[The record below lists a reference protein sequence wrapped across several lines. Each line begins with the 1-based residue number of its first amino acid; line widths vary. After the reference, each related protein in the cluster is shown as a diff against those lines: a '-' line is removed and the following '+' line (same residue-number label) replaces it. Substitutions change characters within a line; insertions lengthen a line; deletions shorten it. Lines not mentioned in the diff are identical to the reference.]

1 MRVLRREGFANLLTK
16 NPYYQGDKYV
26 KSCVV
31 TLVWRS
37 FVCNSRLLSAKCL
50 LACYNYKSRKLYR
63 FFIEE
68 KTFLNRK
75 FTKAIL
81 QILFALIQIISYIEL
96 FVSTVRRMASR
107 KCGRMFRPTAQWFNV
122 GRLQSFLRCMSV
134 GRIHRLSVELL
145 RSIRSLQSIAMSWF
159 AWQINRERSL
169 LFHAESCGVGMTTF
183 GVFGF
188 MLCSAYRKP
197 SSEHSKVCIE
207 LLDTFWVTQKPWPQ
221 RGGIVPS
228 EVGQMTVRQS
238 LEKRKTLHILPQIE
252 ITKFW
257 FKVFSACEKK

>member
-1 MRVLRREGFANLLTK
+1 M
-16 NPYYQGDKYV
+16 
-26 KSCVV
+26 
-31 TLVWRS
+31 
-37 FVCNSRLLSAKCL
+37 SAKCL

-75 FTKAIL
+75 FTKAIS

-188 MLCSAYRKP
+188 MLCSAYRKL

-207 LLDTFWVTQKPWPQ
+207 LLDTF
-221 RGGIVPS
+221 
-228 EVGQMTVRQS
+228 
-238 LEKRKTLHILPQIE
+238 
-252 ITKFW
+252 
-257 FKVFSACEKK
+257 